1 MYNYMYINCIYINI
15 LIAINY
21 LQIQINFIVI
31 LNTRN
36 ILYWVRKV
44 RADVEGKLKRRKF
57 KF

>member
-1 MYNYMYINCIYINI
+1 MYINCIYINI